1 MSFFHLLDEVA
12 SPGAVFPEQFPWVA
26 VAAAVLV
33 LVAAVLIYRARKR
46 SSRPCGWETAGSG
59 GKTGGR

>member
-12 SPGAVFPEQFPWVA
+12 SPGAVSPEQFPWVA

-33 LVAAVLIYRARKR
+33 LVAAVLIYRARK
-46 SSRPCGWETAGSG
+46 
-59 GKTGGR
+59 KKK

>member
-12 SPGAVFPEQFPWVA
+12 SPGAVSPDQFPWVA

-33 LVAAVLIYRARKR
+33 LVAGVLIYRARK
-46 SSRPCGWETAGSG
+46 
-59 GKTGGR
+59 KK

>member
-12 SPGAVFPEQFPWVA
+12 SPGADSPEQFPWVA

-33 LVAAVLIYRARKR
+33 LVAAVLIYRARK
-46 SSRPCGWETAGSG
+46 
-59 GKTGGR
+59 KKK

>member
-12 SPGAVFPEQFPWVA
+12 SPGAVSPEQFPWVV

-33 LVAAVLIYRARKR
+33 QVAEVLIYRARK
-46 SSRPCGWETAGSG
+46 
-59 GKTGGR
+59 KK

>member
-12 SPGAVFPEQFPWVA
+12 SPGAVSPEQFPWVA

-33 LVAAVLIYRARKR
+33 LVAAVVLDRPRK
-46 SSRPCGWETAGSG
+46 
-59 GKTGGR
+59 KK